1 MHDAATKEKF
11 VELRAQGKSFASI
24 AEELGVSKT
33 TLIDWS
39 RQDNEQIMNLRAINN
54 EALREKYRVAK
65 EHQLRTLSSRLEAVE
80 GELEKRGLTDVPT
93 EKLFG
98 VLFKLVEAL
107 RGEDRPLILQ
117 STSGMELSDS
127 FQQTNTW
134 TA

>member
-1 MHDAATKEKF
+1 MKRLSKVDTTWSP
-11 VELRAQGKSFASI
+11 ELAYAIGLIASDGCLSSNGRHI
-24 AEELGVSKT
+24 VLVSK
-33 TLIDWS
+33 DK
-39 RQDNEQIMNLRAINN
+39 EQIMNLRAINN